1 MAEGPSI
8 EGVGLLGIRDLLGA
22 SEELS
27 VQQLAV
33 YLPDKDRNGNS
44 FDNQVWIDEAL
55 RSFSKVGGGASAI
68 RDLAGAWLNPET
80 GELIVEKTTLV
91 YTYVLP
97 EKFVA
102 EIGEIRAFLHEFG
115 SSTDQGEVMV
125 HFGGVTYRITEFD
138 PPESSR

>member
-8 EGVGLLGIRDLLGA
+8 EGVGLLGVRDLLGA

-44 FDNQVWIDEAL
+44 FDNRVWRDEAL

-80 GELIVEKTTLV
+80 GELILENTALV
-91 YTYVLP
+91 YTYVLA
-97 EKFVA
+97 EKFVQ

-115 SSTDQGEVMV
+115 SATDQGEVMV
-125 HFGGVTYRITEFD
+125 YFGGVTYRITQFD
-138 PPESSR
+138 PPEPSP

>member
-33 YLPDKDRNGNS
+33 YLPDKDRNGNA

-80 GELIVEKTTLV
+80 GELQRIPVK
-91 YTYVLP
+91 LP
-97 EKFVA
+97 RSRRGGSSCG
-102 EIGEIRAFLHEFG
+102 ILHEKVSVRKLQRVG
-115 SSTDQGEVMV
+115 IE
-125 HFGGVTYRITEFD
+125 
-138 PPESSR
+138 

>member
-33 YLPDKDRNGNS
+33 YLPDKDRNGNA

-80 GELIVEKTTLV
+80 GELIVENTTLV

-97 EKFVA
+97 EKFVM
-102 EIGEIRAFLHEFG
+102 EIAEIRAFLHEFG
-115 SSTDQGEVMV
+115 SATDQGEVMV

-138 PPESSR
+138 PTESSR